1 MKTFELWQVR
11 LVRTRDIAFRS
22 WNKTNNNLNLLDY
35 DLVYSMPCENDINLE
50 ELFEKFNNVHPIS
63 FKGRSMSVSDLI
75 IFPDTKEAYYV
86 DTFGFTNISSRLFRQ
101 KEFELAT
108 ELVEFAKNHD
118 IYEYYDTLDETTP
131 DIIAM
136 DLSEGK
142 ITVYLNYLK
151 DIMDDDTQ
159 PFNERNAAKIL
170 INKLDEF
177 SKFKENEKKK
187 DYQTNTKEIVKEQ
200 KLKNE
205 VSSDFLCEYDDIDL
219 EQEI

>member
-11 LVRTRDIAFRS
+11 LDRTRDIAFRS

-108 ELVEFAKNHD
+108 ELVEFAKTHD
-118 IYEYYDTLDETTP
+118 IYEFYDTLEETTP

-205 VSSDFLCEYDDIDL
+205 VSSDFLREYDDIDL